1 MKMKIAVLTGGGD
14 CPGLNGAVKWVTKS
28 AMDQWLGSK
37 RPISFEVIGI
47 TDGWRGLVDIDPEDP
62 KSLVKYI
69 RPLDEEIVRTWDRYG
84 GTNLGTSRTNPFNPK
99 NDRSEILLDNIK
111 KLGIDVVVAIGGE
124 DTLGAAYRLH
134 KLGIKTIGIPKTID
148 NDLAGTDYSLG
159 FDTAVNVI
167 TEEIDRLRTTAGS
180 HSRIFVVETMG
191 RHAGWL
197 ALHGG
202 ECSGAYIILI
212 PEYSF
217 NLDEVCSL
225 LQERKGREIRYAII
239 VVSEGAKP
247 AGQEEFIKSTKV
259 DEFGHVALGGIA
271 KFVADE
277 IENRTGFET
286 RHLILSHLQRGGTPS
301 AHDRLMA
308 RWYGIAAV
316 DMSINE
322 DFGRMTSL
330 QRGEITSVPLKE
342 CIGSLKR
349 VDIEKYYDKERYNG
363 RRSIN
368 RKKFILNFLIN
379 QKVFLTPLIIIKQ
392 RGLPYKGFLI

>member
-28 AMDQWLGSK
+28 AMDSWLSTK
-37 RPISFEVIGI
+37 RSTEFEVIGI
-47 TDGWRGLVDIDPEDP
+47 SEGWRGLVDIDPEDP
-62 KSLVKYI
+62 RSFERYI
-69 RPLDEEIVRTWDRYG
+69 KPLDEEIVRTWDRYG
-84 GTNLGTSRTNPFNPK
+84 GTNLGTSRTNPFSAK
-99 NDRSEILLDNIK
+99 NDRSEILIENIK

-124 DTLGAAYRLH
+124 DTLGAAYRLN
-134 KLGIKTIGIPKTID
+134 KLGVRTVGIPKTID

-197 ALHGG
+197 ALRGG

-212 PEYSF
+212 PESPF
-217 NLDEVCSL
+217 NLEEVCTL

-239 VVSEGAKP
+239 VVAEGAKL
-247 AGQEEFIKSTKV
+247 AGKEEVIQSTKV
-259 DEFGHVALGGIA
+259 DEFGHVTLGGIA
-271 KFVADE
+271 KFVAEE
-277 IENRTGFET
+277 IESRTGFET

-316 DMSINE
+316 DMILNE
-322 DFGRMTSL
+322 DFGRMASL

-342 CIGSLKR
+342 CIGKLKL

-363 RRSIN
+363 RRSI
-368 RKKFILNFLIN
+368 IL
-379 QKVFLTPLIIIKQ
+379 
-392 RGLPYKGFLI
+392 